1 MRYIMWVR
9 GRFGIGPI
17 AGLKIDASVT
27 KRNKSGNLVLMHC
40 YAIIIFIQNH
50 KSRIKLCRNNNGEP
64 IIYNIIV

>member
-27 KRNKSGNLVLMHC
+27 KRNKSSNLVL
-40 YAIIIFIQNH
+40 IFIKNH